1 VRRIRNAFL
10 LVVAILGLALA
21 VVAVGSPEADAR
33 AGVVAVVAVVFVA
46 AGAALGALSE
56 KRRSLLH

>member
-10 LVVAILGLALA
+10 VVLAILGLALA

-33 AGVVAVVAVVFVA
+33 VGVVAVVAVVFVA
-46 AGAALGALSE
+46 AGAALGTLSD